1 MIDPHC
7 HSSSILVQVPAV
19 QAFELMADGVKQG
32 QWAWGSWQRREAEP
46 GLFVGTSVFDGRET
60 FVRLHVDRE
69 RLQVDY
75 DVGRT
80 PDRMQFR
87 NMARVIP
94 GGLLQHGDD
103 TCVVSL
109 LTWRLATQDDAAWQ
123 QMSTVHEA
131 EMYLIRGLLERQAES

>member
-7 HSSSILVQVPAV
+7 HSSSILVQVPAI

-32 QWAWGSWQRREAEP
+32 QWAWGSWQRREIEP

-60 FVRLHVDRE
+60 FVRLNVDRE

-75 DVGRT
+75 DVGRS

-87 NMARVIP
+87 NMSRVIP

-103 TCVVSL
+103 KCVVSL

-131 EMYLIRGLLERQAES
+131 EMYLIRGLLER

>member
-32 QWAWGSWQRREAEP
+32 QWAWGSWQRREVEP

-60 FVRLHVDRE
+60 FVRLHVDLD

-103 TCVVSL
+103 KCVVSL

-131 EMYLIRGLLERQAES
+131 EMYLIRGLLER

>member
-60 FVRLHVDRE
+60 FVRLHVDSE

>member
-7 HSSSILVQVPAV
+7 HSSSILVQVPAI

-32 QWAWGSWQRREAEP
+32 QWAWGSWQRREIEP

-60 FVRLHVDRE
+60 FVRLNVDRE

-87 NMARVIP
+87 NMSRVIP
-94 GGLLQHGDD
+94 GDLLQHGDD
-103 TCVVSL
+103 KCVVSL

-131 EMYLIRGLLERQAES
+131 EMYLIRGLLER